1 MLIKIATEN
10 DINGNPR
17 RGWLRTTAS
26 GQVLGWTEEGYQ
38 GRGAIEGYD
47 DGESPTIHVKPN
59 EYKRLKRWGET
70 IQENIKKELSV

>member
-1 MLIKIATEN
+1 
-10 DINGNPR
+10 
-17 RGWLRTTAS
+17 
-26 GQVLGWTEEGYQ
+26 VLGWTEEGYQ

-47 DGESPTIHVKPN
+47 DGESPTIHVKPS